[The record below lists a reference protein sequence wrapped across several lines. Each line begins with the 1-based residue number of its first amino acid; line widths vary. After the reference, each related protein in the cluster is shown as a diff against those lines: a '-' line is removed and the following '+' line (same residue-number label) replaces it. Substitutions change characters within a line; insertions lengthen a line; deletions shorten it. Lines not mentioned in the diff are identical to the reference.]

1 MKDIKSAITG
11 PCYVGADAKQLKETS
26 KLKMAPIVAAF
37 GKCEYISGDA
47 LTYLDFYMLE
57 LCDFVQFL
65 TEGEFY
71 EENKAIA
78 RYVKRMK
85 SLRQL
90 KRYFASD
97 RYLEKPFNN
106 KVAKINNL

>member
-1 MKDIKSAITG
+1 
-11 PCYVGADAKQLKETS
+11 
-26 KLKMAPIVAAF
+26 MAPIVSAF
-37 GKCEYISGDA
+37 GKNEYIAGEK

-65 TEGEFY
+65 TNGEFY
-71 EENKAIA
+71 EENKTIA
-78 RYVKRMK
+78 RYVKRVK
-85 SLRQL
+85 GLKQL
-90 KRYFASD
+90 KRYFTSD